1 MAQGYTKVDT
11 EGNIANGNVID
22 AEDLNAEFDR
32 LELAFNASTGHNHDG
47 TAGGGATISSIGPS
61 SDLVVTATEIKG
73 KTANTLDV
81 GTSGVPFK
89 SGFFDGTLNTDIL
102 SVDETST
109 FTGEATFSGGLTG
122 TLTGDLVGDV
132 YSTDGTSKVLE
143 SGTDGTNATFTGDVT
158 GNLTGDIKNS
168 DLTTIFDSGSDASLA
183 TYYGTLIN
191 SNSTVIL
198 TPGSDAVTAQFEGN
212 SNTADAWSTA
222 RTVTFGGTDGNGD
235 AIGDVTG
242 SFTIDGSGN
251 VSDVELTVQ
260 STSVPAGSVSLGT
273 DTSGDY
279 VESVSQGIGI
289 TITDSSGVSDDGAI
303 LTISIP
309 QAITTT
315 SNVTFNSVTGDH
327 RGDVY
332 TSNGATKIV
341 DTVNTIFNGTVSS
354 LSNHDTAD
362 LTESSSYRYFTEARA
377 RASVSAGTG
386 IDYNSTTGVISST
399 ATVSDATYTT
409 KGIASFNSTDFT
421 VSSGAVSLNDES
433 IQDIVGSMVSGNTE
447 TNITVSYNDATG
459 KFDFTVPD
467 FVELADLSVT
477 TNTATGG
484 GALSYN
490 NSNGTFSYT
499 PPTAAGLGALTAH
512 PNISAATSVDNSGNT
527 FIQDITVD
535 SNGHVTGITSAATPS
550 TLNAVGTYAWLSRTT
565 TVSPGSTYSSGL
577 AYAGINAADYSDANT
592 AAIMTGASSSPS
604 GTWRCMGNQHRTIV
618 SDHPYSATLF
628 LKILA

>member
-32 LELAFNASTGHNHDG
+32 LELAFNASSGHNHDG

-89 SGFFDGTLNTDIL
+89 NGFFDGTLNTDIL

-158 GNLTGDIKNS
+158 GDLTGDIKNS

-212 SNTADAWSTA
+212 SNTADAWSSA
-222 RTVTFGGTDGNGD
+222 RTVTFGGDD
-235 AIGDVTG
+235 SDVTG
-242 SFTIDGSGN
+242 SFTIDGSGDIT
-251 VSDVELTVQ
+251 DVALTVE
-260 STSVPAGSVSLGT
+260 STSVPAGSISLGA
-273 DTSGDY
+273 DTSGNY
-279 VESVSQGIGI
+279 VESVTQGTGI

-303 LTISIP
+303 LTVSIP
-309 QAITTT
+309 QAIATT

-332 TSNGATKIV
+332 TSNGASKIV
-341 DTVNTIFNGTVSS
+341 DTVNTRFNGTVTS
-354 LSNHDTAD
+354 LSNHDTDD
-362 LTESSSYRYFTEARA
+362 LTDTNATNKYFTDARA
-377 RASVSAGTG
+377 RAAISAGTG
-386 IDYNSTTGVISST
+386 ISYNSTTGEISST

-409 KGIASFNSTDFT
+409 KGIASFNITDFN
-421 VSSGAVSLNDES
+421 VSSGAVSLNDEA
-433 IQDIVGSMVSGNTE
+433 IQDIIGDMVVGNQE
-447 TNITVSYNDATG
+447 TNISVSYNDATA
-459 KFDFTVPD
+459 KLNFTVPD
-467 FVELADLSVT
+467 SINFDDLSVG
-477 TNTATGG
+477 TNTASGG

-490 NSNGTFSYT
+490 NTNGVFTYT

-512 PNISAATSVDNSGNT
+512 PNITPATSANNSGNT

-535 SNGHVTGITSAATPS
+535 SNGHVTGITSALTD
-550 TLNAVGTYAWLSRTT
+550 TGIGNVGTYAFLGKPSTGT
-565 TVSPGSTYSSGL
+565 IVYGTTYSGSSL
-577 AYAGINAADYSDANT
+577 EYAGFVSESSFSDNT
-592 AAIMTGASSSPS
+592 ANDISSTSPL
-604 GTWRCMGNQHRTIV
+604 GTWRAMGNADRV
-618 SDHPYSATLF
+618 SYRLPSTLF
-628 LKILA
+628 VRIS

>member
-32 LELAFNASTGHNHDG
+32 LELAFNASSGHNHDG

-89 SGFFDGTLNTDIL
+89 NGFFDGTLNTDIL

-158 GNLTGDIKNS
+158 GDLTGDIKNS

-212 SNTADAWSTA
+212 SNTADAWSSA
-222 RTVTFGGTDGNGD
+222 RTVTFGGDD
-235 AIGDVTG
+235 SDVTG
-242 SFTIDGSGN
+242 SFTIDGSGDIT
-251 VSDVELTVQ
+251 DVALTVE
-260 STSVPAGSVSLGT
+260 STSVPAGSISLGA
-273 DTSGDY
+273 DTSGNY
-279 VESVSQGIGI
+279 VESVTQGTGI

-303 LTISIP
+303 LTVSIP
-309 QAITTT
+309 QAIATT

-332 TSNGATKIV
+332 TSNGASKIV
-341 DTVNTIFNGTVSS
+341 DTVNTRFNGTVTS
-354 LSNHDTAD
+354 LSNHDTDD
-362 LTESSSYRYFTEARA
+362 LTDTNATNKYFTDARA
-377 RASVSAGTG
+377 RAAISAGTG
-386 IDYNSTTGVISST
+386 ISYNSTTGEISST

-409 KGIASFNSTDFT
+409 KGIASFDDTDFT
-421 VSSGAVSLNDES
+421 VSSGAVSLNDEA
-433 IQDIVGSMVSGNTE
+433 IQDIIGDMVVGNQE
-447 TNITVSYNDATG
+447 TNISVSYNDATA
-459 KFDFTVPD
+459 KLNFTVPD
-467 FVELADLSVT
+467 SINFDDLSVG
-477 TNTATGG
+477 TNTASGG

-490 NSNGTFSYT
+490 NTNGVFTYT

-512 PNISAATSVDNSGNT
+512 PNITPATSANNSGNT

-535 SNGHVTGITSAATPS
+535 SNGHVTGITSALTD
-550 TLNAVGTYAWLSRTT
+550 TGIGNVGTYAFLGKPSTGT
-565 TVSPGSTYSSGL
+565 IVYGTTYSGSSL
-577 AYAGINAADYSDANT
+577 EYAGFVSESSFSDNT
-592 AAIMTGASSSPS
+592 ANDISSTSPL
-604 GTWRCMGNQHRTIV
+604 GTWRAMGNADRV
-618 SDHPYSATLF
+618 SYRLPSTLF
-628 LKILA
+628 VRIS

>member
-32 LELAFNASTGHNHDG
+32 LELAFNASSGHNHDG
-47 TAGGGATISSIGPS
+47 SAGGGATISSIGPS

-89 SGFFDGTLNTDIL
+89 NGFFDGTLNTDIL

-158 GNLTGDIKNS
+158 GDLTGDIKNS

-212 SNTADAWSTA
+212 SNTADAWSSA
-222 RTVTFGGTDGNGD
+222 RTVTFGGDD
-235 AIGDVTG
+235 SDVTG
-242 SFTIDGSGN
+242 SFTIDGSGDIT
-251 VSDVELTVQ
+251 DVALTVE
-260 STSVPAGSVSLGT
+260 STSVPAGSISLGA
-273 DTSGDY
+273 DTSGNY
-279 VESVSQGIGI
+279 VESVTQGTGI

-303 LTISIP
+303 LTVSIP
-309 QAITTT
+309 QAIATT

-332 TSNGATKIV
+332 TSNGASKIV
-341 DTVNTIFNGTVSS
+341 DTVNTRFNGTVTS
-354 LSNHDTAD
+354 LSNHDTDD
-362 LTESSSYRYFTEARA
+362 LTDTNATNKYFTDARA
-377 RASVSAGTG
+377 RAAISAGTG
-386 IDYNSTTGVISST
+386 ISYNSTTGEISST

-409 KGIASFNSTDFT
+409 KGIASFNSTDFN
-421 VSSGAVSLNDES
+421 VSSGAVSLNDEA
-433 IQDIVGSMVSGNTE
+433 IQDIIGDMVVGNQE
-447 TNITVSYNDATG
+447 TNISVSYNDATA
-459 KFDFTVPD
+459 KLNFTVPD
-467 FVELADLSVT
+467 SINFDDLSVG
-477 TNTATGG
+477 TNTASGG

-490 NSNGTFSYT
+490 NTNGVFTYT

-512 PNISAATSVDNSGNT
+512 PNITPATSANNSGNT

-535 SNGHVTGITSAATPS
+535 SNGHVTGITSALTD
-550 TLNAVGTYAWLSRTT
+550 TGIGNVGTYAFLGKPSTGT
-565 TVSPGSTYSSGL
+565 IVYGTTYSGSSL
-577 AYAGINAADYSDANT
+577 EYAGFVSESSFSDNT
-592 AAIMTGASSSPS
+592 ANDISSTSPL
-604 GTWRCMGNQHRTIV
+604 GTWRAMGNADRV
-618 SDHPYSATLF
+618 SYRLPSTLF
-628 LKILA
+628 VRIS

>member
-32 LELAFNASTGHNHDG
+32 LELAFNASSGHNHDG

-89 SGFFDGTLNTDIL
+89 NGFFDGTLNTDIL

-158 GNLTGDIKNS
+158 GDLTGDIKNS

-212 SNTADAWSTA
+212 SNTADAWSSA
-222 RTVTFGGTDGNGD
+222 RTVTFGGDD
-235 AIGDVTG
+235 SDVTG
-242 SFTIDGSGN
+242 SFTIDGSGDIT
-251 VSDVELTVQ
+251 DVALTVE
-260 STSVPAGSVSLGT
+260 STSVPAGSISLGA
-273 DTSGDY
+273 DTSGNY
-279 VESVSQGIGI
+279 VESVTQGTGI

-303 LTISIP
+303 LTVSIP
-309 QAITTT
+309 QAIATT

-332 TSNGATKIV
+332 TSNGASKIV
-341 DTVNTIFNGTVSS
+341 DTVNTRFNGTVTS
-354 LSNHDTAD
+354 LSNHDTDD
-362 LTESSSYRYFTEARA
+362 LTDTNATNKYFTDARA
-377 RASVSAGTG
+377 RAAISAGTG
-386 IDYNSTTGVISST
+386 ISYNSTTGEISST

-409 KGIASFNSTDFT
+409 KGIASFNSTDFN
-421 VSSGAVSLNDES
+421 VSSGAVSLNDEA
-433 IQDIVGSMVSGNTE
+433 IQDIIGDMVVGNQE
-447 TNITVSYNDATG
+447 TNISVSYNDATA
-459 KFDFTVPD
+459 KLNFTVPD
-467 FVELADLSVT
+467 SINFDDLSVG
-477 TNTATGG
+477 TNTASGG

-490 NSNGTFSYT
+490 NTNGVFTYT

-512 PNISAATSVDNSGNT
+512 PNITPATSANNSGNT

-535 SNGHVTGITSAATPS
+535 SNGHVTGITSALTD
-550 TLNAVGTYAWLSRTT
+550 TGIGNVGTYAFLGKPSTGT
-565 TVSPGSTYSSGL
+565 IVYGTTYSGSSL
-577 AYAGINAADYSDANT
+577 EYAGFVSESSFSDNT
-592 AAIMTGASSSPS
+592 ANDISSTSPL
-604 GTWRCMGNQHRTIV
+604 GTWRAMGNADRV
-618 SDHPYSATLF
+618 SYRLPSTLF
-628 LKILA
+628 VRIS

>member
-32 LELAFNASTGHNHDG
+32 LELAFNASSGHNHDG
-47 TAGGGATISSIGPS
+47 SAGGGATISSIGPS

-89 SGFFDGTLNTDIL
+89 NGFFDGTLNTDIL

-158 GNLTGDIKNS
+158 GDLTGDIKNS

-212 SNTADAWSTA
+212 SNTADAWSSA
-222 RTVTFGGTDGNGD
+222 RTVTFGGDD
-235 AIGDVTG
+235 SDVTG
-242 SFTIDGSGN
+242 SFTIDGSGDIT
-251 VSDVELTVQ
+251 DVALTVE
-260 STSVPAGSVSLGT
+260 STSVPAGSISLGA
-273 DTSGDY
+273 DTSGNY
-279 VESVSQGIGI
+279 VESVTQGTGI

-303 LTISIP
+303 LTVSIP
-309 QAITTT
+309 QAIATT

-332 TSNGATKIV
+332 TSNGASKIV
-341 DTVNTIFNGTVSS
+341 DTVNTRFNGTVTS
-354 LSNHDTAD
+354 LSNHDTDD
-362 LTESSSYRYFTEARA
+362 LTDTNATNKYFTDARA
-377 RASVSAGTG
+377 RAAISAGTG
-386 IDYNSTTGVISST
+386 ISYNSTTGEISST

-409 KGIASFNSTDFT
+409 KGIASFDDTDFT
-421 VSSGAVSLNDES
+421 VSSGAVSLNDEA
-433 IQDIVGSMVSGNTE
+433 IQDIIGDMVVGNQE
-447 TNITVSYNDATG
+447 TNISVSYNDATA
-459 KFDFTVPD
+459 KLNFTVPD
-467 FVELADLSVT
+467 SINFDDLSVG
-477 TNTATGG
+477 TNTASGG

-490 NSNGTFSYT
+490 NTNGVFTYT

-512 PNISAATSVDNSGNT
+512 PNITPATSANNSGNT

-535 SNGHVTGITSAATPS
+535 SNGHVTGITSALTD
-550 TLNAVGTYAWLSRTT
+550 TGIGNVGTYAFLGKPSTGT
-565 TVSPGSTYSSGL
+565 IVYGTTYSGSSL
-577 AYAGINAADYSDANT
+577 EYAGFVSESSFSDNT
-592 AAIMTGASSSPS
+592 ANDISSTSPL
-604 GTWRCMGNQHRTIV
+604 GTWRAMGNADRV
-618 SDHPYSATLF
+618 SYRLPSTLF
-628 LKILA
+628 VRIS